1 MRTAILIILLLFL
14 PIGGWAAEPVCV
26 EVAEGYPEALCFYHQ
41 DRLAEAEAAFRGL
54 VESDEPRPETLKAR
68 YFLVRTLMKLRRW
81 PEASTELIKI
91 YSISPSFYREWSGD
105 FLLGEIRRA
114 QGLG

>member
-1 MRTAILIILLLFL
+1 MRTAILMMLLLL
-14 PIGGWAAEPVCV
+14 PIGGWAAEPVCT

-41 DRLAEAEAAFRGL
+41 DRLKEAETAFRSL
-54 VESDEPRPETLKAR
+54 VASDEPRPETLKAH
-68 YFLVRTLMKLRRW
+68 YFLVRTLMKQRRW

-91 YSISPSFYREWSGD
+91 YSTSPSFYREWGGD

>member
-1 MRTAILIILLLFL
+1 MRTAIMIILLFL
-14 PIGGWAAEPVCV
+14 PIGGWAAGPVCA

-41 DRLAEAEAAFRGL
+41 DRLNEAEAAFRSM
-54 VESDEPRPETLKAR
+54 VESDEPRPETLKAH
-68 YFLVRTLMKLRRW
+68 YFLVRTLMKQRRW
-81 PEASTELIKI
+81 PDASTELIKI
-91 YSISPSFYREWSGD
+91 YSISPSFYREWGGD

>member
-1 MRTAILIILLLFL
+1 MRIAIVIILLLL
-14 PIGGWAAEPVCV
+14 PAPGPAAEAVCV
-26 EVAEGYPEALCFYHQ
+26 GAHPGYPEALCHYHQ
-41 DRLAEAEAAFRGL
+41 GNLEDAEAAFRSL
-54 VESDEPRPETLKAR
+54 VEADDPRPETLKGR

-81 PEASTELIKI
+81 PEASAELIKI